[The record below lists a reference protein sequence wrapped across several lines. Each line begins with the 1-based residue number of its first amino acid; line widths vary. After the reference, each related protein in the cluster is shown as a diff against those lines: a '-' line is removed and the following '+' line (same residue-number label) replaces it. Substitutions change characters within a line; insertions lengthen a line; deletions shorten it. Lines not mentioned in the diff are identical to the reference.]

1 MTLSF
6 DINKVV
12 ARAGD
17 SEISLETGKLALQA
31 DGAVQARYGDTVV
44 LVTAVTQPIERD
56 IDFMPLTVNYQE
68 MSYAS
73 GNIPGNYFRRE
84 IGRPSERETLISRL
98 IDRPIRPLFPDG
110 FRDEVQVIATV
121 LSSEPDFDPDILAM
135 TGASA
140 ALHISRI
147 PFIGPIAGARIGY
160 IDNKFV
166 LNPKCS
172 ELDKSKMNLM
182 FAAAREGVVMVEG
195 GAQFV
200 PESMLAEA
208 ISWGHEQI
216 IPSLDAQ
223 EELRSKCGTEKIA
236 VMPPENDREL
246 EEFVRETISSKL
258 SEALQV
264 PEKMKRKEA
273 KSRVKEELKVAA
285 AEKFG
290 DDSAKL
296 SQIKSVLSDLEKKI
310 VREKIISTSTRID
323 GRELDQVRPLGMETS
338 TLPRTHGS
346 CIFARG
352 ETKALCIATLGSTSD
367 EQRIETLSGDSSKRF
382 MLHYNFPPYC
392 VGEARMM
399 RGPSRREIGHGALA
413 ERALTPILPDAE
425 EFPFT
430 MRIVSEIMESNG
442 SSSMASVCGG
452 SLALMDAGI
461 PVKDAVAGIAMGLI
475 KEDDEYRI
483 LTDILGDEDHLGDM
497 DFKVAGTKDGVTAI
511 QMDIKITG
519 IPAEVM
525 SKALEQAK
533 KAKEHILSKM
543 NTVLDKPRTELSP
556 YAPKME
562 VVYVDADKIK
572 DVIGPSGKNI
582 KAITAETGSSV
593 DIEDSGKISI
603 FAPDGDTLEKTKE
616 MILVFNQKAEPGK
629 DYTGHVK
636 KILDF
641 GAVVEILPGVEGL
654 VHISQ
659 LDIDHV
665 KSVTDVVN
673 IGDEVKVKVI
683 EVGDHGKVRL
693 SRMAVLKEERG
704 ETFNLE
710 DAKPGPPK
718 RGRDSRSRGPNRR

>member
-273 KSRVKEELKVAA
+273 KSRVKEELKAAA

>member
-6 DINKVV
+6 DINKIV